1 MEKEEILAKVISG
14 EIKIYQIENFT
25 KTSKE
30 AVEIR
35 RQAIQKIR
43 KVSLE
48 HIGKYSVNP
57 DNLFGTN
64 IENMIGTVQVPMGIV
79 GPLKINGKY
88 ANGEYYV
95 PMATS
100 EGALLAST
108 NRGASVISASGGAIT
123 IIFRNGMTRAPI
135 LKLNSSRDFYKVN
148 DFIQNNFDE
157 IKEAAEKDSRFRKL
171 QKIVPYLV
179 GRNLF

>member
-95 PMATS
+95 PIVTPFIPMESPVSYINLKKRFLPTRY
-100 EGALLAST
+100 G
-108 NRGASVISASGGAIT
+108 T
-123 IIFRNGMTRAPI
+123 IF
-135 LKLNSSRDFYKVN
+135 
-148 DFIQNNFDE
+148 
-157 IKEAAEKDSRFRKL
+157 
-171 QKIVPYLV
+171 
-179 GRNLF
+179 